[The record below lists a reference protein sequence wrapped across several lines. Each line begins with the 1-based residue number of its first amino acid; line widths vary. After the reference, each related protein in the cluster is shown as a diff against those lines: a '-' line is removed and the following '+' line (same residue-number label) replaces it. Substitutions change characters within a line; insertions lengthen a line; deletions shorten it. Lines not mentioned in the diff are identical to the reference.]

1 MNKEIT
7 NFKIENLREFKC
19 HPYKVVD
26 DWDMVA
32 LTESIR
38 KSGIIN
44 PVVVRPIEGSEN
56 YEIISGHRR
65 IFAAK
70 KAGLTEVPALIYA
83 LDKDAA
89 IVAVVDS
96 NFNRE
101 HILPSEKAFAYKMRN
116 EALKRQNKDSVQ
128 VGLGDQ
134 IAMVRAS
141 ESASQIKR
149 YVRLTKLNKQLLDMV
164 DEGKIAFTPAV
175 ELSFLNDIEQ
185 ADLLE
190 VMEVTEATPNLS
202 QAMRLKE
209 ISQKEGLT
217 PESISDIL
225 SELKANQRERLH
237 IQTEKIRK
245 FFYEDNVSG
254 KVTDSFYM
262 ELSHKYE
269 NEKEELKKKIFN
281 LKIQLDELNKKVFHK
296 EMFLSA
302 IEKFMEMK
310 TITAPLIR
318 ELIDHIEVHETEGEG
333 KYKTQ
338 RIVIFYRFVGYIEIP
353 EMALNQG
360 ITKDT
365 RQGVAVSYIPKAI
378 TA

>member
-7 NFKIENLREFKC
+7 NLKIENLKEFKG

-38 KSGIIN
+38 KNSIIN
-44 PVVVRPIEGSEN
+44 PVVVRPIEGTEN

-70 KAGLTEVPALIYA
+70 KAGLLEVPALIYSM
-83 LDKDAA
+83 DKDTA

-116 EALKRQNKDSVQ
+116 EALKRQNKDLDQ
-128 VGLGDQ
+128 LGPKDQ
-134 IAMVRAS
+134 IARIRAS

-185 ADLLE
+185 SDLLE
-190 VMEVTEATPNLS
+190 VMAVVDTTPNLS

-209 ISQKEGLT
+209 ISQKDGLT
-217 PESISDIL
+217 PESISEIL
-225 SELKANQRERLH
+225 SELKANQKERVH
-237 IQTEKIRK
+237 IPTDKLRKYFPKNYSVTQIAEEIIKLCEKNYK
-245 FFYEDNVSG
+245 
-254 KVTDSFYM
+254 
-262 ELSHKYE
+262 
-269 NEKEELKKKIFN
+269 LK
-281 LKIQLDELNKKVFHK
+281 
-296 EMFLSA
+296 
-302 IEKFMEMK
+302 
-310 TITAPLIR
+310 
-318 ELIDHIEVHETEGEG
+318 
-333 KYKTQ
+333 Q
-338 RIVIFYRFVGYIEIP
+338 RDAR
-353 EMALNQG
+353 
-360 ITKDT
+360 
-365 RQGVAVSYIPKAI
+365 
-378 TA
+378 

>member
-7 NFKIENLREFKC
+7 NLKIENLKEFKG

-38 KSGIIN
+38 KNAIIN
-44 PVVVRPIEGSEN
+44 PVAVRPIEGTEN

-70 KAGLTEVPALIYA
+70 KAGLSEVPALIYSM
-83 LDKDAA
+83 DKDTA

-128 VGLGDQ
+128 LGPGNHV
-134 IAMVRAS
+134 ARVRAL

-149 YVRLTKLNKQLLDMV
+149 YVRLTNLNKKLLDMV
-164 DEGKIAFTPAV
+164 DEGRIAFTPAV

-185 ADLLE
+185 NDLLE

-209 ISQKEGLT
+209 ISQKDGLT
-217 PESISDIL
+217 PESISEIL

-245 FFYEDNVSG
+245 FFPKSYTLQQMEDEIIKLCEKNY
-254 KVTDSFYM
+254 KLKQRDS
-262 ELSHKYE
+262 
-269 NEKEELKKKIFN
+269 
-281 LKIQLDELNKKVFHK
+281 
-296 EMFLSA
+296 
-302 IEKFMEMK
+302 
-310 TITAPLIR
+310 R
-318 ELIDHIEVHETEGEG
+318 
-333 KYKTQ
+333 
-338 RIVIFYRFVGYIEIP
+338 
-353 EMALNQG
+353 
-360 ITKDT
+360 
-365 RQGVAVSYIPKAI
+365 
-378 TA
+378 

>member
-7 NFKIENLREFKC
+7 NLKIENLKEFKG
-19 HPYKVVD
+19 HAYKVVD

-44 PVVVRPIEGSEN
+44 PVVVRPIEGTEN

-70 KAGLTEVPALIYA
+70 KAGLSEVPALIYSM
-83 LDKDAA
+83 DKDTA

-96 NFNRE
+96 NFHRE

-128 VGLGDQ
+128 LGPGNQ
-134 IAMVRAS
+134 IAMVQAS

-185 ADLLE
+185 SDLLE
-190 VMEVTEATPNLS
+190 VMEMTGATPNLS
-202 QAMRLKE
+202 QAMRLKD
-209 ISQKEGLT
+209 ISQKDGLT
-217 PESISDIL
+217 PESISEIL

-245 FFYEDNVSG
+245 FFPKSYTLQQMEDEII
-254 KVTDSFYM
+254 K
-262 ELSHKYE
+262 LC
-269 NEKEELKKKIFN
+269 EKN
-281 LKIQLDELNKKVFHK
+281 YRNK
-296 EMFLSA
+296 
-302 IEKFMEMK
+302 EKG
-310 TITAPLIR
+310 AR
-318 ELIDHIEVHETEGEG
+318 
-333 KYKTQ
+333 
-338 RIVIFYRFVGYIEIP
+338 
-353 EMALNQG
+353 
-360 ITKDT
+360 
-365 RQGVAVSYIPKAI
+365 
-378 TA
+378 

>member
-7 NFKIENLREFKC
+7 NLKIENLKEFKG
-19 HPYKVVD
+19 HPYRVVD

-44 PVVVRPIEGSEN
+44 PVVVRPIEGTEN
-56 YEIISGHRR
+56 FEIISGHRR

-70 KAGLTEVPALIYA
+70 KAGLSEVPALIYSM
-83 LDKDAA
+83 DKDTA

-96 NFNRE
+96 NFHRE

-116 EALKRQNKDSVQ
+116 EALKRQNKDLVQ
-128 VGLGDQ
+128 LGPGNQ

-185 ADLLE
+185 KDLLE

-217 PESISDIL
+217 PESISEIL

-245 FFYEDNVSG
+245 FFPKSYTLQQMEDEII
-254 KVTDSFYM
+254 K
-262 ELSHKYE
+262 LC
-269 NEKEELKKKIFN
+269 EKN
-281 LKIQLDELNKKVFHK
+281 
-296 EMFLSA
+296 
-302 IEKFMEMK
+302 
-310 TITAPLIR
+310 
-318 ELIDHIEVHETEGEG
+318 
-333 KYKTQ
+333 
-338 RIVIFYRFVGYIEIP
+338 YR
-353 EMALNQG
+353 NRQ
-360 ITKDT
+360 KDA
-365 RQGVAVSYIPKAI
+365 R
-378 TA
+378 

>member
-7 NFKIENLREFKC
+7 NLKIENLKEFKD
-19 HPYKVVD
+19 HPFKVVD

-44 PVVVRPIEGSEN
+44 PVVVRPIEGTEN
-56 YEIISGHRR
+56 YEIISEHRR

-70 KAGLTEVPALIYA
+70 KAGLTEVPALIYSM
-83 LDKDAA
+83 DKDTA

-134 IAMVRAS
+134 VAMVRAS

-149 YVRLTKLNKQLLDMV
+149 YVRLTKLTKQLLDMV
-164 DEGKIAFTPAV
+164 DDGKIAFTPAV

-185 ADLLE
+185 NDLLE
-190 VMEVTEATPNLS
+190 VMAVTEATPNLS

-217 PESISDIL
+217 PETISDIL

-245 FFYEDNVSG
+245 FFPKSYTLQQMEDEII
-254 KVTDSFYM
+254 K
-262 ELSHKYE
+262 LC
-269 NEKEELKKKIFN
+269 EKN
-281 LKIQLDELNKKVFHK
+281 YRNK
-296 EMFLSA
+296 
-302 IEKFMEMK
+302 
-310 TITAPLIR
+310 
-318 ELIDHIEVHETEGEG
+318 
-333 KYKTQ
+333 Q
-338 RIVIFYRFVGYIEIP
+338 
-353 EMALNQG
+353 
-360 ITKDT
+360 KDA
-365 RQGVAVSYIPKAI
+365 R
-378 TA
+378 

>member
-7 NFKIENLREFKC
+7 NLKIENLKEFKG
-19 HPYKVVD
+19 HPFKVVD

-38 KSGIIN
+38 KNGIIS
-44 PVVVRPIEGSEN
+44 PVVVRPIEGTEN
-56 YEIISGHRR
+56 FEIISGHRR
-65 IFAAK
+65 VFAAK
-70 KAGLTEVPALIYA
+70 KAGLSEVPALIYA

-101 HILPSEKAFAYKMRN
+101 NILPSEKAFAYKMRN

-134 IAMVRAS
+134 VAMVRAS

-149 YVRLTKLNKQLLDMV
+149 CVRLTKLNKQLLYMV

-185 ADLLE
+185 NDLLE

-217 PESISDIL
+217 PETISDIL

-245 FFYEDNVSG
+245 FFPKSYTLQQMEDEII
-254 KVTDSFYM
+254 K
-262 ELSHKYE
+262 LC
-269 NEKEELKKKIFN
+269 EKN
-281 LKIQLDELNKKVFHK
+281 YRNK
-296 EMFLSA
+296 
-302 IEKFMEMK
+302 
-310 TITAPLIR
+310 
-318 ELIDHIEVHETEGEG
+318 
-333 KYKTQ
+333 Q
-338 RIVIFYRFVGYIEIP
+338 
-353 EMALNQG
+353 
-360 ITKDT
+360 KDA
-365 RQGVAVSYIPKAI
+365 R
-378 TA
+378 

>member
-7 NFKIENLREFKC
+7 DLKIENLREFKG

-44 PVVVRPIEGSEN
+44 PVVVRPIEGTEN

-134 IAMVRAS
+134 VAMVRAS

-185 ADLLE
+185 NDLLE

-217 PESISDIL
+217 PETISDIL

-245 FFYEDNVSG
+245 FFPKSYTLQQMEDEII
-254 KVTDSFYM
+254 K
-262 ELSHKYE
+262 LC
-269 NEKEELKKKIFN
+269 EKN
-281 LKIQLDELNKKVFHK
+281 YRNKQ
-296 EMFLSA
+296 MDA
-302 IEKFMEMK
+302 
-310 TITAPLIR
+310 R
-318 ELIDHIEVHETEGEG
+318 
-333 KYKTQ
+333 
-338 RIVIFYRFVGYIEIP
+338 
-353 EMALNQG
+353 
-360 ITKDT
+360 
-365 RQGVAVSYIPKAI
+365 
-378 TA
+378 

>member
-7 NFKIENLREFKC
+7 NLKIENLKEFKG
-19 HPYKVVD
+19 HPFKVVD

-38 KSGIIN
+38 KSGIIS
-44 PVVVRPIEGSEN
+44 PVVVRPIEGTEN
-56 YEIISGHRR
+56 FEIISGHRR
-65 IFAAK
+65 VFAAK
-70 KAGLTEVPALIYA
+70 KAGLSEVPALVYA

-116 EALKRQNKDSVQ
+116 EALKRQNKDLVQ

-134 IAMVRAS
+134 VAMVRAS

-217 PESISDIL
+217 PETISDIL

-245 FFYEDNVSG
+245 FFPKSYTLQQMEDEII
-254 KVTDSFYM
+254 K
-262 ELSHKYE
+262 LC
-269 NEKEELKKKIFN
+269 EKN
-281 LKIQLDELNKKVFHK
+281 YRNKQ
-296 EMFLSA
+296 MDA
-302 IEKFMEMK
+302 
-310 TITAPLIR
+310 R
-318 ELIDHIEVHETEGEG
+318 
-333 KYKTQ
+333 
-338 RIVIFYRFVGYIEIP
+338 
-353 EMALNQG
+353 
-360 ITKDT
+360 
-365 RQGVAVSYIPKAI
+365 
-378 TA
+378 

>member
-7 NFKIENLREFKC
+7 NLKIENLREFKG

-149 YVRLTKLNKQLLDMV
+149 YVRLTKLNKKLLDMV

-185 ADLLE
+185 NDLLE

-217 PESISDIL
+217 PETISEIL

-245 FFYEDNVSG
+245 FFPKSYTLQQMEDEII
-254 KVTDSFYM
+254 K
-262 ELSHKYE
+262 LC
-269 NEKEELKKKIFN
+269 EKN
-281 LKIQLDELNKKVFHK
+281 YRNKQ
-296 EMFLSA
+296 MDA
-302 IEKFMEMK
+302 
-310 TITAPLIR
+310 R
-318 ELIDHIEVHETEGEG
+318 
-333 KYKTQ
+333 
-338 RIVIFYRFVGYIEIP
+338 
-353 EMALNQG
+353 
-360 ITKDT
+360 
-365 RQGVAVSYIPKAI
+365 
-378 TA
+378 

>member
-7 NFKIENLREFKC
+7 NLKIENLKEFKG
-19 HPYKVVD
+19 HPFKVVD

-38 KSGIIN
+38 KNGIIS
-44 PVVVRPIEGSEN
+44 PVVVRPIEGTEN
-56 YEIISGHRR
+56 FEIISGHRR
-65 IFAAK
+65 VFAAK
-70 KAGLTEVPALIYA
+70 KAGLSEVPALIYSM
-83 LDKDAA
+83 DKDTA

-134 IAMVRAS
+134 VAMIRAS

-149 YVRLTKLNKQLLDMV
+149 YVRLTKLNKKLLDMV

-217 PESISDIL
+217 PETISDIL

-245 FFYEDNVSG
+245 FFPKSYTLQQMEDEII
-254 KVTDSFYM
+254 K
-262 ELSHKYE
+262 LC
-269 NEKEELKKKIFN
+269 EKN
-281 LKIQLDELNKKVFHK
+281 YRNK
-296 EMFLSA
+296 
-302 IEKFMEMK
+302 
-310 TITAPLIR
+310 
-318 ELIDHIEVHETEGEG
+318 
-333 KYKTQ
+333 Q
-338 RIVIFYRFVGYIEIP
+338 
-353 EMALNQG
+353 
-360 ITKDT
+360 KDA
-365 RQGVAVSYIPKAI
+365 R
-378 TA
+378 

>member
-7 NFKIENLREFKC
+7 NLKIENLKEFKG
-19 HPYKVVD
+19 HPYRVVD

-44 PVVVRPIEGSEN
+44 PVVVRPIEGTEN

-70 KAGLTEVPALIYA
+70 KAGLSEVPALIYSM
-83 LDKDAA
+83 DKDTA

-96 NFNRE
+96 NFHRE
-101 HILPSEKAFAYKMRN
+101 HILPSEKALAYKMRN

-128 VGLGDQ
+128 LGPGNQ

-185 ADLLE
+185 SDLLE
-190 VMEVTEATPNLS
+190 VMEVTGATPNLS

-245 FFYEDNVSG
+245 FFPKSYTLQQMEDEII
-254 KVTDSFYM
+254 K
-262 ELSHKYE
+262 LC
-269 NEKEELKKKIFN
+269 EKN
-281 LKIQLDELNKKVFHK
+281 YRNK
-296 EMFLSA
+296 
-302 IEKFMEMK
+302 
-310 TITAPLIR
+310 
-318 ELIDHIEVHETEGEG
+318 
-333 KYKTQ
+333 Q
-338 RIVIFYRFVGYIEIP
+338 
-353 EMALNQG
+353 
-360 ITKDT
+360 KDA
-365 RQGVAVSYIPKAI
+365 R
-378 TA
+378 

>member
-1 MNKEIT
+1 MNKKIT
-7 NFKIENLREFKC
+7 NLKIENLKEFKG
-19 HPYKVVD
+19 HPFKVVD

-38 KSGIIN
+38 KSGVIN
-44 PVVVRPIEGSEN
+44 PVVVRPIEGTEN

-70 KAGLTEVPALIYA
+70 KLGLSEVPALIYSM
-83 LDKDAA
+83 DKDTA

-101 HILPSEKAFAYKMRN
+101 NILPSEKAFAYKMRN

-185 ADLLE
+185 NDLLE
-190 VMEVTEATPNLS
+190 VMEVVGATPNLS

-217 PESISDIL
+217 PESISEIL

-245 FFYEDNVSG
+245 FFPKSYTLQQMEDEII
-254 KVTDSFYM
+254 K
-262 ELSHKYE
+262 LC
-269 NEKEELKKKIFN
+269 EKN
-281 LKIQLDELNKKVFHK
+281 YRNK
-296 EMFLSA
+296 
-302 IEKFMEMK
+302 
-310 TITAPLIR
+310 
-318 ELIDHIEVHETEGEG
+318 
-333 KYKTQ
+333 Q
-338 RIVIFYRFVGYIEIP
+338 
-353 EMALNQG
+353 
-360 ITKDT
+360 KDA
-365 RQGVAVSYIPKAI
+365 R
-378 TA
+378 

>member
-7 NFKIENLREFKC
+7 NLKIENLKEFKG
-19 HPYKVVD
+19 HPFKVVD

-38 KSGIIN
+38 KNGIIS
-44 PVVVRPIEGSEN
+44 PVVVRPIEGTEN
-56 YEIISGHRR
+56 FEIISGHRR
-65 IFAAK
+65 VFAAK
-70 KAGLTEVPALIYA
+70 KAGLTEVPALIYSM
-83 LDKDAA
+83 DKDTA

-134 IAMVRAS
+134 VAMIRAS

-149 YVRLTKLNKQLLDMV
+149 YVRLTKLNKKLLDMV

-217 PESISDIL
+217 PETISDIL

-245 FFYEDNVSG
+245 FFPKSYTLQQMEDEII
-254 KVTDSFYM
+254 K
-262 ELSHKYE
+262 LC
-269 NEKEELKKKIFN
+269 EKN
-281 LKIQLDELNKKVFHK
+281 YRNK
-296 EMFLSA
+296 
-302 IEKFMEMK
+302 
-310 TITAPLIR
+310 
-318 ELIDHIEVHETEGEG
+318 
-333 KYKTQ
+333 Q
-338 RIVIFYRFVGYIEIP
+338 
-353 EMALNQG
+353 
-360 ITKDT
+360 KDA
-365 RQGVAVSYIPKAI
+365 R
-378 TA
+378 

>member
-7 NFKIENLREFKC
+7 NLKIENLREFKG

-44 PVVVRPIEGSEN
+44 PVVVRPIEGTEN

-70 KAGLTEVPALIYA
+70 KAGLSEVPALVYA

-185 ADLLE
+185 VDLLE
-190 VMEVTEATPNLS
+190 VMEVTEAIPNLY

-245 FFYEDNVSG
+245 FFPKSYTLQQMEDEII
-254 KVTDSFYM
+254 K
-262 ELSHKYE
+262 LC
-269 NEKEELKKKIFN
+269 EKN
-281 LKIQLDELNKKVFHK
+281 YRNKQ
-296 EMFLSA
+296 MDA
-302 IEKFMEMK
+302 
-310 TITAPLIR
+310 R
-318 ELIDHIEVHETEGEG
+318 
-333 KYKTQ
+333 
-338 RIVIFYRFVGYIEIP
+338 
-353 EMALNQG
+353 
-360 ITKDT
+360 
-365 RQGVAVSYIPKAI
+365 
-378 TA
+378 

>member
-7 NFKIENLREFKC
+7 NLKIENLKEFKG
-19 HPYKVVD
+19 HPYKVID

-44 PVVVRPIEGSEN
+44 PIVVRPIEGTDN

-134 IAMVRAS
+134 VAMVRAS

-149 YVRLTKLNKQLLDMV
+149 YVRLTKLNKKLLEMV

-217 PESISDIL
+217 PETISEIL
-225 SELKANQRERLH
+225 SELKTNQRERLH

-245 FFYEDNVSG
+245 FFPKSYTIQQMEDEII
-254 KVTDSFYM
+254 K
-262 ELSHKYE
+262 LC
-269 NEKEELKKKIFN
+269 EKN
-281 LKIQLDELNKKVFHK
+281 YRNK
-296 EMFLSA
+296 
-302 IEKFMEMK
+302 
-310 TITAPLIR
+310 
-318 ELIDHIEVHETEGEG
+318 
-333 KYKTQ
+333 Q
-338 RIVIFYRFVGYIEIP
+338 
-353 EMALNQG
+353 
-360 ITKDT
+360 KDA
-365 RQGVAVSYIPKAI
+365 R
-378 TA
+378 

>member
-7 NFKIENLREFKC
+7 NLKIENLREFKG

-44 PVVVRPIEGSEN
+44 PVVVRPIEGTEN
-56 YEIISGHRR
+56 FEIISGHRR
-65 IFAAK
+65 VFAAK
-70 KAGLTEVPALIYA
+70 KAGLSEVPALIYA

-134 IAMVRAS
+134 VAIVRAS

-190 VMEVTEATPNLS
+190 VMEVTEAIPNLS
-202 QAMRLKE
+202 QAMRLKA

-245 FFYEDNVSG
+245 FFPKSYTLQQMEDEII
-254 KVTDSFYM
+254 K
-262 ELSHKYE
+262 LC
-269 NEKEELKKKIFN
+269 EKN
-281 LKIQLDELNKKVFHK
+281 YRNKQ
-296 EMFLSA
+296 MDA
-302 IEKFMEMK
+302 
-310 TITAPLIR
+310 R
-318 ELIDHIEVHETEGEG
+318 
-333 KYKTQ
+333 
-338 RIVIFYRFVGYIEIP
+338 
-353 EMALNQG
+353 
-360 ITKDT
+360 
-365 RQGVAVSYIPKAI
+365 
-378 TA
+378 

>member
-7 NFKIENLREFKC
+7 NLKIENLKEFKG
-19 HPYKVVD
+19 HPFKVVD

-38 KSGIIN
+38 KNGIIN
-44 PVVVRPIEGSEN
+44 PVVVRPIEGTEN
-56 YEIISGHRR
+56 FEIISGHRR

-70 KAGLTEVPALIYA
+70 KAGLTEVPALIYSM
-83 LDKDAA
+83 DKDTA

-101 HILPSEKAFAYKMRN
+101 HILPSEKAFAYQMRN

-134 IAMVRAS
+134 VAMVRAS

-185 ADLLE
+185 NDLLE

-217 PESISDIL
+217 PETISDIL

-245 FFYEDNVSG
+245 FFPKSYTLQQMEDEII
-254 KVTDSFYM
+254 K
-262 ELSHKYE
+262 LC
-269 NEKEELKKKIFN
+269 EKN
-281 LKIQLDELNKKVFHK
+281 YRNKQ
-296 EMFLSA
+296 MDA
-302 IEKFMEMK
+302 
-310 TITAPLIR
+310 R
-318 ELIDHIEVHETEGEG
+318 
-333 KYKTQ
+333 
-338 RIVIFYRFVGYIEIP
+338 
-353 EMALNQG
+353 
-360 ITKDT
+360 
-365 RQGVAVSYIPKAI
+365 
-378 TA
+378 

>member
-7 NFKIENLREFKC
+7 NLKIENLREFKG

-70 KAGLTEVPALIYA
+70 KAGLTEIPTLIYA
-83 LDKDAA
+83 LDKDTA

-101 HILPSEKAFAYKMRN
+101 HISPSEKAFAYKMRN

-149 YVRLTKLNKQLLDMV
+149 YVRLTKLNKKLLDMV
-164 DEGKIAFTPAV
+164 DEGRIAFTPAV
-175 ELSFLNDIEQ
+175 ELSYLNEIEQ
-185 ADLLE
+185 NDLLE
-190 VMEVTEATPNLS
+190 VIEVLDATPNLS

-217 PESISDIL
+217 PETISEIL
-225 SELKANQRERLH
+225 SEQKSNQKERLH

-245 FFYEDNVSG
+245 YFPNSY
-254 KVTDSFYM
+254 TLQQM
-262 ELSHKYE
+262 E
-269 NEKEELKKKIFN
+269 EEIIKLCERN
-281 LKIQLDELNKKVFHK
+281 YRNKQ
-296 EMFLSA
+296 MDA
-302 IEKFMEMK
+302 
-310 TITAPLIR
+310 R
-318 ELIDHIEVHETEGEG
+318 
-333 KYKTQ
+333 
-338 RIVIFYRFVGYIEIP
+338 
-353 EMALNQG
+353 
-360 ITKDT
+360 
-365 RQGVAVSYIPKAI
+365 
-378 TA
+378 

>member
-7 NFKIENLREFKC
+7 NLKIENLKEFKG
-19 HPYKVVD
+19 HPFKVVD

-44 PVVVRPIEGSEN
+44 PVVVRPIEGTEN

-134 IAMVRAS
+134 VAMVRAS

-185 ADLLE
+185 NDLLE

-209 ISQKEGLT
+209 
-217 PESISDIL
+217 
-225 SELKANQRERLH
+225 
-237 IQTEKIRK
+237 KIGRAH
-245 FFYEDNVSG
+245 V
-254 KVTDSFYM
+254 
-262 ELSHKYE
+262 
-269 NEKEELKKKIFN
+269 
-281 LKIQLDELNKKVFHK
+281 
-296 EMFLSA
+296 
-302 IEKFMEMK
+302 
-310 TITAPLIR
+310 
-318 ELIDHIEVHETEGEG
+318 
-333 KYKTQ
+333 
-338 RIVIFYRFVGYIEIP
+338 
-353 EMALNQG
+353 
-360 ITKDT
+360 
-365 RQGVAVSYIPKAI
+365 
-378 TA
+378 

>member
-1 MNKEIT
+1 MNKEII
-7 NFKIENLREFKC
+7 NLKIENLKEFKS

-245 FFYEDNVSG
+245 FFPKSYTLQQMEDEII
-254 KVTDSFYM
+254 K
-262 ELSHKYE
+262 LC
-269 NEKEELKKKIFN
+269 EKN
-281 LKIQLDELNKKVFHK
+281 YRNKQ
-296 EMFLSA
+296 MDA
-302 IEKFMEMK
+302 
-310 TITAPLIR
+310 R
-318 ELIDHIEVHETEGEG
+318 
-333 KYKTQ
+333 
-338 RIVIFYRFVGYIEIP
+338 
-353 EMALNQG
+353 
-360 ITKDT
+360 
-365 RQGVAVSYIPKAI
+365 
-378 TA
+378 

>member
-7 NFKIENLREFKC
+7 NLKIEDLKEFKG

-101 HILPSEKAFAYKMRN
+101 NILPSEKAFAYKMRN

-190 VMEVTEATPNLS
+190 VMEVTESTPNLS

-245 FFYEDNVSG
+245 FFPKSYTLQQMEDEII
-254 KVTDSFYM
+254 K
-262 ELSHKYE
+262 LC
-269 NEKEELKKKIFN
+269 EKN
-281 LKIQLDELNKKVFHK
+281 YRNK
-296 EMFLSA
+296 
-302 IEKFMEMK
+302 
-310 TITAPLIR
+310 
-318 ELIDHIEVHETEGEG
+318 
-333 KYKTQ
+333 Q
-338 RIVIFYRFVGYIEIP
+338 
-353 EMALNQG
+353 
-360 ITKDT
+360 KDA
-365 RQGVAVSYIPKAI
+365 R
-378 TA
+378 

>member
-7 NFKIENLREFKC
+7 NLKIENLKEFKG
-19 HPYKVVD
+19 HPFKVVD

-44 PVVVRPIEGSEN
+44 PIVVRPIEGTEN

-70 KAGLTEVPALIYA
+70 KAGLSEVPALIYA
-83 LDKDAA
+83 LDKNAA

-134 IAMVRAS
+134 VAMVRAS

-185 ADLLE
+185 NDLLE
-190 VMEVTEATPNLS
+190 VMEVTKATPNLS

-217 PESISDIL
+217 PESISEIL
-225 SELKANQRERLH
+225 SELKANQSERLH

-245 FFYEDNVSG
+245 FFPKSYTLQQMEDEII
-254 KVTDSFYM
+254 K
-262 ELSHKYE
+262 LC
-269 NEKEELKKKIFN
+269 EKN
-281 LKIQLDELNKKVFHK
+281 YHNK
-296 EMFLSA
+296 
-302 IEKFMEMK
+302 
-310 TITAPLIR
+310 
-318 ELIDHIEVHETEGEG
+318 
-333 KYKTQ
+333 Q
-338 RIVIFYRFVGYIEIP
+338 
-353 EMALNQG
+353 
-360 ITKDT
+360 KDV
-365 RQGVAVSYIPKAI
+365 R
-378 TA
+378 

>member
-7 NFKIENLREFKC
+7 NLKIENLKEFKG
-19 HPYKVVD
+19 HPYKVID

-44 PVVVRPIEGSEN
+44 PVVVRPIEGTEN

-70 KAGLTEVPALIYA
+70 KAGLSEVPALIYSM
-83 LDKDAA
+83 DKDTA

-101 HILPSEKAFAYKMRN
+101 NILPSEKAFAYKMRN

-190 VMEVTEATPNLS
+190 VMEVTGAAPNLS
-202 QAMRLKE
+202 QAMRLKD
-209 ISQKEGLT
+209 ISQKDGLT
-217 PESISDIL
+217 PESISEIL

-245 FFYEDNVSG
+245 FF
-254 KVTDSFYM
+254 
-262 ELSHKYE
+262 
-269 NEKEELKKKIFN
+269 
-281 LKIQLDELNKKVFHK
+281 
-296 EMFLSA
+296 
-302 IEKFMEMK
+302 
-310 TITAPLIR
+310 
-318 ELIDHIEVHETEGEG
+318 
-333 KYKTQ
+333 
-338 RIVIFYRFVGYIEIP
+338 
-353 EMALNQG
+353 
-360 ITKDT
+360 
-365 RQGVAVSYIPKAI
+365 PKAYTLQQMEDEI
-378 TA
+378 IKLCEKNYRNKQMDAR

>member
-1 MNKEIT
+1 MNKEII
-7 NFKIENLREFKC
+7 NLKIENLKEFKS

-38 KSGIIN
+38 KNGIIS
-44 PVVVRPIEGSEN
+44 PVVVRPIEGTEN

-70 KAGLTEVPALIYA
+70 KVGLTEVPALIYA
-83 LDKDAA
+83 LDKDTA

-149 YVRLTKLNKQLLDMV
+149 YVRLTKLNKKLLDMV
-164 DEGKIAFTPAV
+164 DEGRIAFTPAV
-175 ELSFLNDIEQ
+175 ELSFLNEIEQ
-185 ADLLE
+185 NDLLE
-190 VMEVTEATPNLS
+190 VIEVLDATPNLS

-217 PESISDIL
+217 PETISEIL
-225 SELKANQRERLH
+225 SVQKANQKERLH

-245 FFYEDNVSG
+245 YFPKSY
-254 KVTDSFYM
+254 TLQQM
-262 ELSHKYE
+262 E
-269 NEKEELKKKIFN
+269 EEIIKLCERN
-281 LKIQLDELNKKVFHK
+281 YRNKQ
-296 EMFLSA
+296 MDA
-302 IEKFMEMK
+302 
-310 TITAPLIR
+310 R
-318 ELIDHIEVHETEGEG
+318 
-333 KYKTQ
+333 
-338 RIVIFYRFVGYIEIP
+338 
-353 EMALNQG
+353 
-360 ITKDT
+360 
-365 RQGVAVSYIPKAI
+365 
-378 TA
+378 

>member
-7 NFKIENLREFKC
+7 NLKIENLREFKG

-217 PESISDIL
+217 PETISDIL

-245 FFYEDNVSG
+245 FFPKSYTLQQMEDEII
-254 KVTDSFYM
+254 K
-262 ELSHKYE
+262 LC
-269 NEKEELKKKIFN
+269 EKN
-281 LKIQLDELNKKVFHK
+281 YRNKQ
-296 EMFLSA
+296 MDA
-302 IEKFMEMK
+302 
-310 TITAPLIR
+310 R
-318 ELIDHIEVHETEGEG
+318 
-333 KYKTQ
+333 
-338 RIVIFYRFVGYIEIP
+338 
-353 EMALNQG
+353 
-360 ITKDT
+360 
-365 RQGVAVSYIPKAI
+365 
-378 TA
+378 

>member
-7 NFKIENLREFKC
+7 NLKIENLKEFKG

-44 PVVVRPIEGSEN
+44 PVVVRPIEGTEN

-101 HILPSEKAFAYKMRN
+101 NILPSEKAFAYKMRN

-128 VGLGDQ
+128 LGLGDQ
-134 IAMVRAS
+134 VAMVRAS

-149 YVRLTKLNKQLLDMV
+149 YVRLTKLNKKLLDMV

-185 ADLLE
+185 NDLLE
-190 VMEVTEATPNLS
+190 VMEMTEATPNLS

-217 PESISDIL
+217 PETISDIL

-245 FFYEDNVSG
+245 FFPKSYTPQQMEDEII
-254 KVTDSFYM
+254 K
-262 ELSHKYE
+262 LC
-269 NEKEELKKKIFN
+269 EKN
-281 LKIQLDELNKKVFHK
+281 YRNKQMDV
-296 EMFLSA
+296 
-302 IEKFMEMK
+302 
-310 TITAPLIR
+310 R
-318 ELIDHIEVHETEGEG
+318 
-333 KYKTQ
+333 
-338 RIVIFYRFVGYIEIP
+338 
-353 EMALNQG
+353 
-360 ITKDT
+360 
-365 RQGVAVSYIPKAI
+365 
-378 TA
+378 

>member
-7 NFKIENLREFKC
+7 NLKIENLREFKG

-149 YVRLTKLNKQLLDMV
+149 YVRLTKLNKKLLDMV

-185 ADLLE
+185 NDLLE
-190 VMEVTEATPNLS
+190 VMEVTESTPNLS

-217 PESISDIL
+217 PETISDIL

-245 FFYEDNVSG
+245 FFPKSYTLQQIEDEII
-254 KVTDSFYM
+254 K
-262 ELSHKYE
+262 LC
-269 NEKEELKKKIFN
+269 EKN
-281 LKIQLDELNKKVFHK
+281 YRNKQ
-296 EMFLSA
+296 MDA
-302 IEKFMEMK
+302 
-310 TITAPLIR
+310 R
-318 ELIDHIEVHETEGEG
+318 
-333 KYKTQ
+333 
-338 RIVIFYRFVGYIEIP
+338 
-353 EMALNQG
+353 
-360 ITKDT
+360 
-365 RQGVAVSYIPKAI
+365 
-378 TA
+378 

>member
-7 NFKIENLREFKC
+7 NLKIENLKEFKG
-19 HPYKVVD
+19 HPFKVVD

-44 PVVVRPIEGSEN
+44 PVVVRPIEDTRD

-116 EALKRQNKDSVQ
+116 EALKRQNKDLVQ

-134 IAMVRAS
+134 VAMVRAS

-149 YVRLTKLNKQLLDMV
+149 YIRLTKLNKKLLDMV

-217 PESISDIL
+217 PETISDIL

-245 FFYEDNVSG
+245 FFPKSYTLQQMEDEII
-254 KVTDSFYM
+254 K
-262 ELSHKYE
+262 LC
-269 NEKEELKKKIFN
+269 EKN
-281 LKIQLDELNKKVFHK
+281 YRNKQ
-296 EMFLSA
+296 MDA
-302 IEKFMEMK
+302 
-310 TITAPLIR
+310 R
-318 ELIDHIEVHETEGEG
+318 
-333 KYKTQ
+333 
-338 RIVIFYRFVGYIEIP
+338 
-353 EMALNQG
+353 
-360 ITKDT
+360 
-365 RQGVAVSYIPKAI
+365 
-378 TA
+378 

>member
-7 NFKIENLREFKC
+7 NLKIENLKEFKG
-19 HPYKVVD
+19 HPYKVMD

-44 PVVVRPIEGSEN
+44 PVVVRPIEGTEN

-70 KAGLTEVPALIYA
+70 KAGLTDVPALIYSM
-83 LDKDAA
+83 DKDTA

-134 IAMVRAS
+134 VAMVRAS

-149 YVRLTKLNKQLLDMV
+149 YVRLTKLNKQLLNMV

-217 PESISDIL
+217 PETISDIL

-245 FFYEDNVSG
+245 FFPKSYTLQQMEDEII
-254 KVTDSFYM
+254 K
-262 ELSHKYE
+262 LC
-269 NEKEELKKKIFN
+269 EKN
-281 LKIQLDELNKKVFHK
+281 YRNK
-296 EMFLSA
+296 
-302 IEKFMEMK
+302 
-310 TITAPLIR
+310 
-318 ELIDHIEVHETEGEG
+318 
-333 KYKTQ
+333 Q
-338 RIVIFYRFVGYIEIP
+338 
-353 EMALNQG
+353 
-360 ITKDT
+360 KDA
-365 RQGVAVSYIPKAI
+365 R
-378 TA
+378 

>member
-7 NFKIENLREFKC
+7 NLKIENLKEFKG
-19 HPYKVVD
+19 HPFKVVD

-32 LTESIR
+32 LAESIH

-44 PVVVRPIEGSEN
+44 PVVVRPIEGTEN

-134 IAMVRAS
+134 VAMVRAS

-190 VMEVTEATPNLS
+190 VMEVTESTPNLS

-217 PESISDIL
+217 PESISEIL

-245 FFYEDNVSG
+245 FFPKSYTLQQMEDEII
-254 KVTDSFYM
+254 K
-262 ELSHKYE
+262 LC
-269 NEKEELKKKIFN
+269 EKN
-281 LKIQLDELNKKVFHK
+281 YRNKQ
-296 EMFLSA
+296 MDA
-302 IEKFMEMK
+302 
-310 TITAPLIR
+310 R
-318 ELIDHIEVHETEGEG
+318 
-333 KYKTQ
+333 
-338 RIVIFYRFVGYIEIP
+338 
-353 EMALNQG
+353 
-360 ITKDT
+360 
-365 RQGVAVSYIPKAI
+365 
-378 TA
+378 

>member
-7 NFKIENLREFKC
+7 NLKIENLKEFKG

-44 PVVVRPIEGSEN
+44 PVVVRPIEGTEN

-70 KAGLTEVPALIYA
+70 KAGLLEVPALIYA

-101 HILPSEKAFAYKMRN
+101 NILPSEKAFAYKMRN
-116 EALKRQNKDSVQ
+116 EALKRQNKDLVQ

-134 IAMVRAS
+134 VAMVRAS

-164 DEGKIAFTPAV
+164 DEGRIAFTPAV

-185 ADLLE
+185 NDLLE

-209 ISQKEGLT
+209 ISQKDGLT
-217 PESISDIL
+217 PESISEIL

-245 FFYEDNVSG
+245 FFPKSYTLQQMEDEII
-254 KVTDSFYM
+254 K
-262 ELSHKYE
+262 LC
-269 NEKEELKKKIFN
+269 EKN
-281 LKIQLDELNKKVFHK
+281 YRNK
-296 EMFLSA
+296 
-302 IEKFMEMK
+302 EKD
-310 TITAPLIR
+310 AR
-318 ELIDHIEVHETEGEG
+318 
-333 KYKTQ
+333 
-338 RIVIFYRFVGYIEIP
+338 
-353 EMALNQG
+353 
-360 ITKDT
+360 
-365 RQGVAVSYIPKAI
+365 
-378 TA
+378 